1 MAAPGSGTMGATPLR
16 VALALAG
23 GAPEGAVWE
32 VGALRAID
40 EAFDGV
46 ALHDLG
52 IYVGV
57 SSGSALASCLAN
69 GLTTRQLCRMLLSA
83 EPGEP
88 PFLPDGFLRP
98 STRELGRGV
107 RAVPGLLG
115 EALWDYV
122 AHPGEYTLAESLM
135 RLARALPVGFFDNE
149 PIREYLERVF
159 ARPGRTDDFR
169 ELPRK
174 LVVVAADL
182 DSGQAVRFGEPGLD
196 HVPISRA
203 VQASTALPGLYPPV
217 EIDGRCYVDGVL
229 LKTLHASVALEDG
242 AELVI
247 CVNPIVPVDTA
258 RAVEAGIMERGKLIE
273 RGLPTVLS
281 QTLRTLIHSRLEVG
295 LAAYETRYRGA
306 DVVLVEPERDDYRMF
321 FTNIFGFSERRG
333 VCEHAYQATRR
344 NLLQRYDQ
352 LAPVLARHGITLR
365 RDVLEDPGRGLWS
378 GVDVAGGRPA
388 QKERGRVESPAVVVR
403 RLDDALSR
411 LDRLIEARMAA
422 AGEQPAGA
430 PHAEPAALAGPE
442 TAPAPALAGAGTGI
456 GTEPA

>member
-1 MAAPGSGTMGATPLR
+1 MVRGMAGGVAQGGQGDGGPRR

-32 VGALRAID
+32 VGALRALD
-40 EAFDGV
+40 EALDGIE
-46 ALHDLG
+46 LSDLA

-57 SSGSALASCLAN
+57 SSGSALAACLAN
-69 GLTTRQLCRMLLSA
+69 GLTTAQLCRMLLSA

-98 STRELGRGV
+98 SMRELARGA
-107 RAVPGLLG
+107 RALPGLLRD
-115 EALWDYV
+115 ALWEYV
-122 AHPGEYTLAESLM
+122 SRPGEYTLVESLM
-135 RLARALPVGFFDNE
+135 RLSRALPVGFFDSE
-149 PIREYLERVF
+149 PIRDYLARVF
-159 ARPGRTDDFR
+159 SIRGRTDDFR
-169 ELPRK
+169 QLRPK

-196 HVPISRA
+196 QVPISRA

-258 RAVEAGIMERGKLIE
+258 RTVEAGILSGGKLLD

-281 QTLRTLIHSRLEVG
+281 QALRTLIHSRLEVG
-295 LAAYETRYRGA
+295 MAAYETRFRGA

-321 FTNIFGFSERRG
+321 FTNIFGFSQRRA

-344 NLLQRYDQ
+344 NLLARYDQ
-352 LAPVLARHGITLR
+352 LAPVLARHGVTLR
-365 RDVLEDPGRGLWS
+365 RDVLEDPERELWAGVELAWGRKAAQERLQ
-378 GVDVAGGRPA
+378 AEAPA
-388 QKERGRVESPAVVVR
+388 AVVR
-403 RLDDALSR
+403 RLDDALAR
-411 LDRLIEARMAA
+411 LDRLIDSRALASGQLELA
-422 AGEQPAGA
+422 
-430 PHAEPAALAGPE
+430 AEPPRPAPVAGPVA
-442 TAPAPALAGAGTGI
+442 APRA
-456 GTEPA
+456 E